1 MPTLHKAKYKDL
13 IRFYEMSKQKHI
25 GRALNE
31 KSLKQFEDEFDDEA
45 LVYMCVKQDEQLAGY
60 ILLVLED
67 EEKLQLKRI
76 VIDQEHLGIGLLV
89 LQKVEVYAKK
99 LGKNNIWL
107 DVYTDN
113 KRAIKLYEK
122 AGFRCYDKGLE
133 NGREVWFFEKYV

>member
-1 MPTLHKAKYKDL
+1 MPTLHKAKDNEL

-25 GRALNE
+25 GE
-31 KSLKQFEDEFDDEA
+31 KSLKQFDDEFDDEA

-60 ILLVLED
+60 ILLALKD
-67 EEKLQLKRI
+67 EKKLQLKRI

-107 DVYTDN
+107 DVYADN
-113 KRAIKLYEK
+113 KRASKLYEK
-122 AGFRCYDKGLE
+122 AGFRCYDKGIE
-133 NGREVWFFEKYV
+133 NGREVLFFEKYV